1 MAAQTYPSQN
11 IEWIIVDDGED
22 DLSKTFDGSNELYI
36 RLNRVLNIGR
46 KRQLACDAASGEF
59 LVIFDDDDLHFP
71 TESSGQLRDC
81 SGLARAW
88 SQVVQRCFSGMRKLA
103 Q

>member
-22 DLSKTFDGSNELYI
+22 DLSETFDGSNELYI
-36 RLNRVLNIGR
+36 RLNRALNIGR

-71 TESSGQLRDC
+71 HRIERSVEVAAGWLPYGR
-81 SGLARAW
+81 R
-88 SQVVQRCFSGMRKLA
+88 
-103 Q
+103 